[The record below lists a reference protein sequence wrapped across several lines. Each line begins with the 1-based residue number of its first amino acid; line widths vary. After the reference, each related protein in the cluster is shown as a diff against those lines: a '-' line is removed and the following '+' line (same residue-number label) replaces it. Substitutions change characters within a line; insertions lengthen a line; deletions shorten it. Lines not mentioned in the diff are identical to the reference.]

1 MKDQHVWILQGVKH
15 EVRNSYDEAA
25 ETTRGPSFFPTFRP
39 SQHEPESLVILLLQ
53 HDRLF
58 VDNAVA
64 VEKIPRI
71 TTVITAYHPHHR
83 HRRARG
89 VMLHPD
95 RRRLSG
101 INHFCDEQ
109 RDVTRVVTV
118 EKRSPPAL
126 SVEEGAVTPVKRGR
140 ARSPAR

>member
-1 MKDQHVWILQGVKH
+1 M
-15 EVRNSYDEAA
+15 
-25 ETTRGPSFFPTFRP
+25 
-39 SQHEPESLVILLLQ
+39 
-53 HDRLF
+53 
-58 VDNAVA
+58 
-64 VEKIPRI
+64 EKIPRI

-83 HRRARG
+83 NRRARG

-101 INHFCDEQ
+101 INHFCDEE

-118 EKRSPPAL
+118 EKSSPPAL
-126 SVEEGAVTPVKRGR
+126 SVEEGAVTPVKKGR